1 MADAVYTVAGMTCE
15 HCASAVTQELT
26 AIPGV
31 RAVQVDLGDGRVS
44 VTSDG
49 PLAPD
54 TVQAAIAEAGYE
66 LVDA

>member
-49 PLAPD
+49 PLALD